1 MLQWLASFLT
11 APIIN
16 GFLDAYKARLD
27 AKSNA
32 GAQAV
37 EVTRAA
43 LIAEIEARKSANAM
57 LIAEQGRWY
66 TAIIRPLLAL
76 PVIIYLWKVIVLGYR
91 ARARQHR
98 PDRRRCRRMGR
109 LYRHDLCRRPLARED
124 RQDDMGPDM
133 TAGRSNERLAIL
145 EQKVSH
151 MEEELDKMSAKV
163 DEMHA
168 ILLQARGVRWAIIA
182 VSGLVGFIIGA
193 SHWLI
198 SRA

>member
-1 MLQWLASFLT
+1 
-11 APIIN
+11 
-16 GFLDAYKARLD
+16 
-27 AKSNA
+27 
-32 GAQAV
+32 
-37 EVTRAA
+37 
-43 LIAEIEARKSANAM
+43 
-57 LIAEQGRWY
+57 
-66 TAIIRPLLAL
+66 
-76 PVIIYLWKVIVLGYR
+76 
-91 ARARQHR
+91 
-98 PDRRRCRRMGR
+98 
-109 LYRHDLCRRPLARED
+109 
-124 RQDDMGPDM
+124 MGPDM

-163 DEMHA
+163 DEMHE